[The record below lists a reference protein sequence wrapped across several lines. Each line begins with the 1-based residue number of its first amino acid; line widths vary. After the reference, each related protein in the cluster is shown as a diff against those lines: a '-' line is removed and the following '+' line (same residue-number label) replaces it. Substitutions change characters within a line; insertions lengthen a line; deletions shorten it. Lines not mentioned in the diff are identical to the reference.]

1 MDNNE
6 TEMPITGHLN
16 ELRKRVTW
24 IFIFVMIT
32 AVVAFA
38 FNRQI
43 IAMLLMP
50 FPDGV
55 EIVQIGVTEGL
66 GVSMKVAI
74 VAGLFVAFPVISFQ
88 TIMFINPA
96 LQKKEKRYVYY
107 SLPIVFTLFFLGI
120 SFSFFLLLPFMMKF
134 LPTFLGDLVTPQIS
148 VRSVVGT
155 TLWLMFVMG
164 FIFQI
169 PVVMFV
175 LAKIGILDPG
185 KVAKQRKFAI
195 LLSVIAGAVI
205 TPTGDPINMLIWAA
219 PIWVLFEIGLVLARI
234 ASDK

>member
-1 MDNNE
+1 MKNTE
-6 TEMPITGHLN
+6 PEMPITDHLN
-16 ELRKRVTW
+16 ELRTRVTW
-24 IFIFVMIT
+24 IFLFVMFT
-32 AVVAFA
+32 AAIAFA

-43 IAMLLMP
+43 ISILLIP

-66 GVSMKVAI
+66 GVSMKVAL
-74 VAGLFVAFPVISFQ
+74 VAGLFVAFPIIAFQ
-88 TIMFINPA
+88 TIMFVKPA
-96 LQKKEKRYVYY
+96 LEGNEKRYIYY
-107 SLPIVFTLFFLGI
+107 SMPIIFILFLLGI

-148 VRSVVGT
+148 VKSVVGT

-175 LAKIGILDPG
+175 LAKIGILDPH

-205 TPTGDPINMLIWAA
+205 TPTGDPINMLIWAG
-219 PIWVLFEIGLVLARI
+219 PIWILFEIGLVLARI